1 MQLSHNTLEKDNL
14 LIFKSRPLRFWQFWW
29 WRSVSQT
36 GYAVCDGDDDDDDD
50 KYDDDD
56 DCNEYDNDD
65 DDCNE
70 YDDDDDND
78 HLLLTGRAWSDLAD
92 F

>member
-1 MQLSHNTLEKDNL
+1 MPLSHNTFEEDNL
-14 LIFKSRPLRFWQFWW
+14 QVKFWW

-36 GYAVCDGDDDDDDD
+36 GCAVCDGDDDDDDD
-50 KYDDDD
+50 KDDDD
-56 DCNEYDNDD
+56 DDY
-65 DDCNE
+65 NE
-70 YDDDDDND
+70 YDDDDDNYKDGDDDDYNEYDDDDDDD

>member
-1 MQLSHNTLEKDNL
+1 MPLSHNTFEEDNL
-14 LIFKSRPLRFWQFWW
+14 QVKFWW

-36 GYAVCDGDDDDDDD
+36 GCAVCDGDDDD
-50 KYDDDD
+50 KDDDD
-56 DCNEYDNDD
+56 DDY
-65 DDCNE
+65 NE
-70 YDDDDDND
+70 YDDDDDGD